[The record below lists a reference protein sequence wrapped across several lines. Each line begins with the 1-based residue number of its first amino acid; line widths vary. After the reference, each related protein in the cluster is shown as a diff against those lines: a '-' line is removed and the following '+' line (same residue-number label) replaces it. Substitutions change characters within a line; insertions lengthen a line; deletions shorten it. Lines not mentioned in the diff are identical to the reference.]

1 MRKMKERNLQECLVI
16 IVWVL
21 FSYSAKMEAIQSF
34 MECRLEEQAIIVRSN
49 EARRFVFRKPEMLRT
64 LNVENCTDA
73 GALINEA
80 TKVCQKTNL
89 R

>member
-1 MRKMKERNLQECLVI
+1 
-16 IVWVL
+16 
-21 FSYSAKMEAIQSF
+21 
-34 MECRLEEQAIIVRSN
+34 MECRLEEQAKIVTSN

-64 LNVENCTDA
+64 LNVEKQKGSNA